1 VPERPALIDVRWA
14 ANFTLCPLYPVCL
27 IPAAFHGLRLAG
39 HLVDGLGARRDAA
52 PDGQC
57 APLPLRANAGRML
70 SAALRAA
77 ATITELGGWGASLR
91 NARAASSRAAGD
103 RPTRQLIDA
112 ESGAERRVVSLSSR
126 ASD

>member
-1 VPERPALIDVRWA
+1 
-14 ANFTLCPLYPVCL
+14 
-27 IPAAFHGLRLAG
+27 LAG

>member
-1 VPERPALIDVRWA
+1 
-14 ANFTLCPLYPVCL
+14 
-27 IPAAFHGLRLAG
+27 LAG

-57 APLPLRANAGRML
+57 APLPLRANAGRTL

-91 NARAASSRAAGD
+91 NARAASSRTAGNVEPMMRMYQLLPDAGLSDERAA
-103 RPTRQLIDA
+103 TTVKV
-112 ESGAERRVVSLSSR
+112 RR
-126 ASD
+126 